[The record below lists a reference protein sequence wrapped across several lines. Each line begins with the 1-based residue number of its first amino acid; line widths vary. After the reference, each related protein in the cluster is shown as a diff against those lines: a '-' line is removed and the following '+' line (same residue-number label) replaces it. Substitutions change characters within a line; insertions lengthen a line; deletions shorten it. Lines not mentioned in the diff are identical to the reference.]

1 MQKKHL
7 NTYDIYHSLGV
18 IIFPQV
24 RHLASYG
31 ADLELRDGKTDDKKW
46 KWTLYIVVQMYLIE
60 SILKFTTNA
69 EFSIE
74 TCISYF
80 I

>member
-1 MQKKHL
+1 M
-7 NTYDIYHSLGV
+7 IYTTVWVWSF
-18 IIFPQV
+18 FPQV

-31 ADLELRDGKTDDKKW
+31 ADLELRDGETDDKKW
-46 KWTLYIVVQMYLIE
+46 EWTMYIVVQMYLIE
-60 SILKFTTNA
+60 KILKFTTNA

-74 TCISYF
+74 TYISYL